1 MRIFGVGPKKQTR
14 ATPKANAGGAS
25 PRYPGNCKEF
35 PVQAE
40 ACELHLKV
48 MSHASVAAGSML
60 GPYVL
65 GDRLGLGGM
74 AEVYVAHRAGPRGF
88 AKRFAVKRILP
99 ELAQDAR
106 FVAMFCD
113 EARICAALCHPNIVQ
128 VVDFGESHGELFM
141 AMEFVDGV
149 SLARLLRSVSARRER
164 FPRGTALHIAHEV
177 LRGLGFAH
185 DALDEHGRPLGI
197 VHRDV
202 SPGNVLLGRAGEIKL
217 GDFGIVRSE
226 FVDRRTYPGELKGKV
241 GYMSPEQVMGTEV
254 DPRSDLFTV
263 GIILA
268 EMLLA
273 RPLFSGQN
281 EFEILTNI
289 YEANLSVLDRH
300 ATDLP
305 VSLQN
310 TLRKALSREPAK
322 RFQNAGEF
330 AGALRDVARELDIT
344 LGDSEIVPWLS
355 TLGILPSRSGTHE
368 RLLQAQAEHA
378 LHATGASLPRGAE
391 ASPSPAESGE
401 LPVQRAPEARRAP
414 RFGEPL
420 TRIASWK
427 SALDRMTLPAVLHA
441 VAAREETGLLV
452 ARHDRHEKHF
462 YFVDGELRAAR
473 STEHSELLG
482 TRLLRAGRINEQDL
496 SDALATCKA
505 TRRSLGEELV
515 ARGIVRSSSLVREL
529 IEQVEERFVE
539 LFGWNDGT
547 LWFVPGVREPHLEVK
562 APALLPALV
571 THAIREAYTD
581 DELALWFARAGKLP
595 VARGVARRVDPTKLG
610 LSLAERR
617 ALERA
622 FKASS
627 IESLVAELSAE
638 RVATPRE
645 TLFGLFVGVSIG
657 IISVPGW
664 R

>member
-1 MRIFGVGPKKQTR
+1 MP
-14 ATPKANAGGAS
+14 
-25 PRYPGNCKEF
+25 
-35 PVQAE
+35 
-40 ACELHLKV
+40 
-48 MSHASVAAGSML
+48 HASVVAGSML

-99 ELAQDAR
+99 ELAMDAR

-128 VVDFGESHGELFM
+128 VVDFGEAQGQLFM

-164 FPRGTALHIAHEV
+164 FPRGIALHIAHEV
-177 LRGLGFAH
+177 LRGLAFAH
-185 DALDEHGRPLGI
+185 DAQDEHGRPLGI

-202 SPGNVLLGRAGEIKL
+202 SPGNVLVGRAGEIKL

-241 GYMSPEQVMGTEV
+241 GYMSPEQVMGTDV

-289 YEANLSVLDRH
+289 YEANVSVLERF
-300 ATDLP
+300 ASELP
-305 VSLQN
+305 DPVLHM
-310 TLRKALSREPAK
+310 LRKALARDATQ
-322 RFQNAGEF
+322 RFQNATEF
-330 AGALRDVARELDIT
+330 GGALREVARELQIA
-344 LGDSEIVPWLS
+344 LGDAEIVPWLS
-355 TLGILPSRSGTHE
+355 GLGILPSRSGTHE
-368 RLLQAQAEHA
+368 RVLQAQAERALADASSSHA
-378 LHATGASLPRGAE
+378 SEGPITLTSG
-391 ASPSPAESGE
+391 AESG
-401 LPVQRAPEARRAP
+401 PRFAQQAPLLARAP

-420 TRIASWK
+420 TRGASWR
-427 SALDRMTLPAVLHA
+427 SALDRMTLPAVLHT
-441 VAAREETGLLV
+441 VAAHEEKGVLV
-452 ARHDRHEKHF
+452 AHNEKREKHF
-462 YFVDGELRAAR
+462 YFVQGELRAAR
-473 STEHSELLG
+473 STEHNELLG
-482 TRLLRAGRINEQDL
+482 TRLLRADRISERDL
-496 SDALATCKA
+496 NDALSACSA
-505 TRRSLGEELV
+505 SGQSLGEELV
-515 ARGIVRSSSLVREL
+515 ARGIVRGSSLLREL
-529 IEQVEERFVE
+529 IEQVEARFIE
-539 LFGWNDGT
+539 LFAWQDGT
-547 LWFVPGVREPHLEVK
+547 LWFVPGVREPQLEVK
-562 APALLPALV
+562 APSLLPALV
-571 THAIREAYTD
+571 THAIREAYTE

-595 VARGVARRVDPTKLG
+595 VIRGPARRVDPSKLG

-617 ALERA
+617 ALERSV
-622 FKASS
+622 KATS
-627 IESLVAELSAE
+627 IEILVAELSAE
-638 RVATPRE
+638 RVATARE

-657 IISVPGW
+657 IIAVPGW

>member
-1 MRIFGVGPKKQTR
+1 MAQ
-14 ATPKANAGGAS
+14 AS
-25 PRYPGNCKEF
+25 I
-35 PVQAE
+35 V
-40 ACELHLKV
+40 
-48 MSHASVAAGSML
+48 AGSML
-60 GPYVL
+60 GPYLL

-128 VVDFGESHGELFM
+128 VVDFGEAHGELFM

-164 FPRGTALHIAHEV
+164 FPRAVALHIAHEV
-177 LRGLGFAH
+177 LRGLAFAH
-185 DALDEHGRPLGI
+185 AAVDEHGRPLGI

-202 SPGNVLLGRAGEIKL
+202 SPGNVLIGRAGEIKL

-263 GIILA
+263 GIILV

-289 YEANLSVLDRH
+289 YEANLSTLDRH
-300 ATDLP
+300 ADGLP
-305 VSLQN
+305 EVVLA
-310 TLRKALSREPAK
+310 TLRKALSRDPAD
-322 RFQNAGEF
+322 RFQNAVEF
-330 AGALRDVARELDIT
+330 AGALRDIAAALDLH
-344 LGDSEIVPWLS
+344 LGDGEIAPWLS
-355 TLGILPSRSGTHE
+355 GLGILPSRSGTHE
-368 RLLQAQAEHA
+368 RLAQAQAERA
-378 LHATGASLPRGAE
+378 LVESSRLTTEPVPA
-391 ASPSPAESGE
+391 PSAGQSGE
-401 LPVQRAPEARRAP
+401 RAAQPAPPPPRAP

-420 TRIASWK
+420 TRLSSWR

-441 VAAREETGLLV
+441 VAARRETGVLV
-452 ARHDRHEKHF
+452 ARYEGREKHF
-462 YFVDGELRAAR
+462 YFFEGELRAAR

-482 TRLLRAGRINEQDL
+482 ARLLHAGRITERDL
-496 SDALATCKA
+496 TDALTVCKQ
-505 TRRSLGEELV
+505 THRSLGEELV
-515 ARGIVRSSSLVREL
+515 ARGIVRESTLLREL
-529 IEQVEERFVE
+529 VEQVEARFTE
-539 LFGWNDGT
+539 LFAWSDGT
-547 LWFVPGVREPHLEVK
+547 LWFVPGVRELQLEVK
-562 APALLPALV
+562 AEALLPALV
-571 THAIREAYTD
+571 THAIREAYTE
-581 DELALWFARAGKLP
+581 DEIALWFARASKLP
-595 VARGVARRVDPTKLG
+595 VTRGQARRVDPTKLG

-622 FKASS
+622 AKASS
-627 IESLVAELSAE
+627 IESLVKELSAE

-657 IISVPGW
+657 IVAVPGW

>member
-1 MRIFGVGPKKQTR
+1 M
-14 ATPKANAGGAS
+14 A
-25 PRYPGNCKEF
+25 
-35 PVQAE
+35 
-40 ACELHLKV
+40 
-48 MSHASVAAGSML
+48 HASVVAGSML
-60 GPYVL
+60 GPYLL

-128 VVDFGESHGELFM
+128 VVDFGEAQGELFM

-149 SLARLLRSVSARRER
+149 SLARLLRTVSARRER
-164 FPRGTALHIAHEV
+164 FPRGIALHIAHEV
-177 LRGLGFAH
+177 LRGLAFAH
-185 DALDEHGRPLGI
+185 DAQDEHGRPLSI

-202 SPGNVLLGRAGEIKL
+202 SPGNVLIGRGGEIKL

-241 GYMSPEQVMGTEV
+241 GYMSPEQVMGTDV
-254 DPRSDLFTV
+254 DRRSDLFTV

-289 YEANLSVLDRH
+289 YEANLNVLERY
-300 ATDLP
+300 AEELP
-305 VSLQN
+305 PPVLH
-310 TLRKALSREPAK
+310 TLRKALSRDPLL
-322 RFQNAGEF
+322 RFQNATEF
-330 AGALRDVARELDIT
+330 GGALREVARELDVP
-344 LGDSEIVPWLS
+344 LGEGEIVPWLS
-355 TLGILPSRSGTHE
+355 GLGILPSRSGTHE
-368 RLLQAQAEHA
+368 RLLQAQAA
-378 LHATGASLPRGAE
+378 QAAE
-391 ASPSPAESGE
+391 APSTSSLRGTDPAPVSPSTAQSGE
-401 LPVQRAPEARRAP
+401 RLAQPVPALARAP
-414 RFGEPL
+414 RFGEAL
-420 TRIASWK
+420 TRVASWR

-441 VAAREETGLLV
+441 VAAREETGVLV
-452 ARHDRHEKHF
+452 ARNERREKHF

-482 TRLLRAGRINEQDL
+482 TRLLRADRITEQDL
-496 SDALATCKA
+496 ADALSACKK
-505 TRRSLGEELV
+505 TGHSLGEELV
-515 ARGIVRSSSLVREL
+515 ARGIVRASSLLREL
-529 IEQVEERFVE
+529 IEQVEARFTE
-539 LFGWNDGT
+539 LFGWHDGT
-547 LWFVPGVREPHLEVK
+547 LWFVPGVRELQLEVK
-562 APALLPALV
+562 APSMLPALV
-571 THAIREAYTD
+571 TRAIREAYTD
-581 DELALWFARAGKLP
+581 DELAVWFARAGKLP
-595 VARGVARRVDPTKLG
+595 AARGPARRVDPTKLG

-622 FKASS
+622 VKATS
-627 IESLVAELSAE
+627 IESLVGELSAE
-638 RVATPRE
+638 RIATPRE

-657 IISVPGW
+657 IIAIPGW

>member
-1 MRIFGVGPKKQTR
+1 MAQ
-14 ATPKANAGGAS
+14 
-25 PRYPGNCKEF
+25 
-35 PVQAE
+35 
-40 ACELHLKV
+40 
-48 MSHASVAAGSML
+48 ASVVAGSML
-60 GPYVL
+60 GPYLL

-99 ELAQDAR
+99 ELSQDAR

-128 VVDFGESHGELFM
+128 VVDFGEANGELFM

-164 FPRGTALHIAHEV
+164 FPRTIALHIAHEV
-177 LRGLGFAH
+177 LRGLAFAH
-185 DALDEHGRPLGI
+185 DARDEHGRPLGI

-202 SPGNVLLGRAGEIKL
+202 SPGNVLIGRAGDVKL

-289 YEANLSVLDRH
+289 YEANLGVLDRH
-300 ATDLP
+300 SAELTP
-305 VSLQN
+305 IVEVA
-310 TLRKALSREPAK
+310 LRKALARDPAH
-322 RFQNAGEF
+322 RFQNAVEF
-330 AGALRDVARELDIT
+330 AGALRDIARELELH

-355 TLGILPSRSGTHE
+355 SSGILPSRSGTHE
-368 RLLQAQAEHA
+368 RLVPQIAQVSESNSR
-378 LHATGASLPRGAE
+378 LTTEP
-391 ASPSPAESGE
+391 PARSSAQSG
-401 LPVQRAPEARRAP
+401 QRAAQQPPAARAP

-420 TRIASWK
+420 TRAASWR

-441 VAAREETGLLV
+441 VAARQETGVLV
-452 ARHDRHEKHF
+452 ARNERREKHF
-462 YFVDGELRAAR
+462 YFVEGELRAAR
-473 STEHSELLG
+473 STEHAELLG
-482 TRLLRAGRINEQDL
+482 TRLLRAERITQQDL
-496 SDALATCKA
+496 TDALNTCKQ
-505 TRRSLGEELV
+505 TQRSLGEELV
-515 ARGIVRSSSLVREL
+515 ARGIVRASSLLREL
-529 IEQVEERFVE
+529 VEQVEARFIE
-539 LFGWNDGT
+539 LFAWKDGT
-547 LWFVPGVREPHLEVK
+547 LWFVPGVRELNLEVK
-562 APALLPALV
+562 APALMPALV

-581 DELALWFARAGKLP
+581 DEIALWFARASKLP
-595 VARGVARRVDPTKLG
+595 VHRGQARRIDPTKLG

-622 FKASS
+622 AKATS
-627 IESLVAELSAE
+627 IESLVNELSAE
-638 RVATPRE
+638 RIATPRE

-657 IISVPGW
+657 IVAVPGW

>member
-1 MRIFGVGPKKQTR
+1 M
-14 ATPKANAGGAS
+14 A
-25 PRYPGNCKEF
+25 
-35 PVQAE
+35 
-40 ACELHLKV
+40 
-48 MSHASVAAGSML
+48 HASVVAGSML
-60 GPYVL
+60 GPYLL

-99 ELAQDAR
+99 ELAMDAR

-128 VVDFGESHGELFM
+128 VVDFGESQGQLFM

-149 SLARLLRSVSARRER
+149 SLARLLRTVSARHER
-164 FPRGTALHIAHEV
+164 FPRGIALHIAHEV
-177 LRGLGFAH
+177 LRGLAFAH
-185 DALDEHGRPLGI
+185 DAHDEQGRPFGI

-202 SPGNVLLGRAGEIKL
+202 SPGNVLIGRAGEIKL

-263 GIILA
+263 GILLA

-300 ATDLP
+300 SAELP
-305 VSLQN
+305 ESVLD
-310 TLRKALSREPAK
+310 TLRKALARDASQ
-322 RFQNAGEF
+322 RFQNATEF
-330 AGALRDVARELDIT
+330 GGALRDIARELDMP
-344 LGDSEIVPWLS
+344 LGDAEIVPWLS
-355 TLGILPSRSGTHE
+355 GLGILPSRSGTHE
-368 RLLQAQAEHA
+368 RLLQAQAEQA
-378 LHATGASLPRGAE
+378 AE
-391 ASPSPAESGE
+391 AADTSSIRGMDIGAAQSSPAQSGE
-401 LPVQRAPEARRAP
+401 RLAQQALRPVRPP

-420 TRIASWK
+420 TRIASWR

-441 VAAREETGLLV
+441 VAARGETGLLV
-452 ARHDRHEKHF
+452 ARSERREKHF

-482 TRLLRAGRINEQDL
+482 TRLLRAGRISEQDL
-496 SDALATCKA
+496 ADSLAACKA
-505 TRRSLGEELV
+505 SGHSLGEELV
-515 ARGIVRSSSLVREL
+515 ARGIVRASSLLREL
-529 IEQVEERFVE
+529 IEQVEARFNE
-539 LFGWNDGT
+539 LFAWHDGT
-547 LWFVPGVREPHLEVK
+547 LWFVPAVRELQLEIK
-562 APALLPALV
+562 APSLLPALV

-595 VARGVARRVDPTKLG
+595 VAPGPARQVDPTKLG

-617 ALERA
+617 ALERSV
-622 FKASS
+622 KATS
-627 IESLVAELSAE
+627 IESLVGELSAE

-657 IISVPGW
+657 IIAVPGW

>member
-1 MRIFGVGPKKQTR
+1 MAQ
-14 ATPKANAGGAS
+14 AS
-25 PRYPGNCKEF
+25 I
-35 PVQAE
+35 V
-40 ACELHLKV
+40 
-48 MSHASVAAGSML
+48 AGSML
-60 GPYVL
+60 GPYLL
-65 GDRLGLGGM
+65 GERLGLGGM
-74 AEVYVAHRAGPRGF
+74 AEVYVAQRAGPRGF

-128 VVDFGESHGELFM
+128 VLDFGEANGQLFM

-177 LRGLGFAH
+177 LRGLAFAH
-185 DALDEHGRPLGI
+185 EAQDEHGRPLGI

-202 SPGNVLLGRAGEIKL
+202 SPGNVLIGRAGEIKL

-241 GYMSPEQVMGTEV
+241 GYMSPEQVMGTDV

-289 YEANLSVLDRH
+289 YEANLSVLDRF

-305 VSLQN
+305 PALLGL
-310 TLRKALSREPAK
+310 LRKALAREPSQ
-322 RFQNAGEF
+322 RFQSALEF
-330 AGALRDVARELDIT
+330 AAALREVARELDVH
-344 LGDSEIVPWLS
+344 LGDGEIVPWLS
-355 TLGILPSRSGTHE
+355 SLGILPSRSGTHE
-368 RLLQAQAEHA
+368 RLLQAQAEQ
-378 LHATGASLPRGAE
+378 AE
-391 ASPSPAESGE
+391 AEGRSVLRTEPAPAPISPAQSGE
-401 LPVQRAPEARRAP
+401 RPAQQPPVVGRAP

-420 TRIASWK
+420 TRVASWK

-441 VAAREETGLLV
+441 VAAREETGVLV
-452 ARHDRHEKHF
+452 ARNDRREKHF
-462 YFVDGELRAAR
+462 YFVAGELRAAR

-482 TRLLRAGRINEQDL
+482 TRLLRAGRITEQDL
-496 SDALATCKA
+496 TDALDACKA
-505 TRRSLGEELV
+505 SGHSLGEELV
-515 ARGIVRSSSLVREL
+515 ARGIVRASSLLREL
-529 IEQVEERFVE
+529 VEQVEARFVE

-547 LWFVPGVREPHLEVK
+547 LWFVPGVRELQLEVK
-562 APALLPALV
+562 APSLLPALV
-571 THAIREAYTD
+571 THAIREAYTE
-581 DELALWFARAGKLP
+581 DELALWFARASKLP
-595 VARGVARRVDPTKLG
+595 AIRGPARRVDPTKLG

-622 FKASS
+622 VKASS
-627 IESLVAELSAE
+627 IQALVGELSAE
-638 RVATPRE
+638 RIATPRE

-657 IISVPGW
+657 IVAVPGW

>member
-1 MRIFGVGPKKQTR
+1 MPQ
-14 ATPKANAGGAS
+14 
-25 PRYPGNCKEF
+25 
-35 PVQAE
+35 
-40 ACELHLKV
+40 
-48 MSHASVAAGSML
+48 ASVVAGSML
-60 GPYVL
+60 GPYLL
-65 GDRLGLGGM
+65 GDRLGMGGM
-74 AEVYVAHRAGPRGF
+74 AEVYVAQRAGPRGF

-128 VVDFGESHGELFM
+128 VVDFGEANGELFM

-149 SLARLLRSVSARRER
+149 SLARMLRSVSARRER
-164 FPRGTALHIAHEV
+164 FPRTIALHIAHEV
-177 LRGLGFAH
+177 LRGLAFAH
-185 DALDEHGRPLGI
+185 EAQDEHGRPLGI

-202 SPGNVLLGRAGEIKL
+202 SPGNVLIGRAGDVKL

-241 GYMSPEQVMGTEV
+241 GYMSPEQVMGTDV

-300 ATDLP
+300 AAELAPILCD
-305 VSLQN
+305 
-310 TLRKALSREPAK
+310 TLRQALSRDPAQ
-322 RFQNAGEF
+322 RFQSAVQF
-330 AGALRDVARELDIT
+330 AGALREVARELDLN

-355 TLGILPSRSGTHE
+355 ALGILPSRSGTHE
-368 RLLQAQAEHA
+368 RLLQAQAEQA
-378 LHATGASLPRGAE
+378 LQRSTSVTEPVPGM
-391 ASPSPAESGE
+391 SPAQSG
-401 LPVQRAPEARRAP
+401 QRPAQQPPPAARAP

-420 TRIASWK
+420 TRAASWR

-441 VAAREETGLLV
+441 VAARQETGVLV
-452 ARHDRHEKHF
+452 ARNERREKHF
-462 YFVDGELRAAR
+462 YFVEGELRAAR

-482 TRLLRAGRINEQDL
+482 TRLLRAERITEQDL
-496 SDALATCKA
+496 TDALNTCKR
-505 TRRSLGEELV
+505 TQRSLGEELV
-515 ARGIVRSSSLVREL
+515 ARGIVRASSLLREL
-529 IEQVEERFVE
+529 VEQVEARFIE
-539 LFGWNDGT
+539 LFAWNDGT
-547 LWFVPGVREPHLEVK
+547 LWFVPGVRELHLEVR
-562 APALLPALV
+562 APALMPTLV
-571 THAIREAYTD
+571 THAIREAYTE
-581 DELALWFARAGKLP
+581 DEIALWFARASKLP
-595 VARGVARRVDPTKLG
+595 VHRGQARRIDPTKLG

-622 FKASS
+622 ATATS
-627 IESLVAELSAE
+627 IETLVNELSAE

-657 IISVPGW
+657 IVSVPGW

>member
-1 MRIFGVGPKKQTR
+1 MAQ
-14 ATPKANAGGAS
+14 AS
-25 PRYPGNCKEF
+25 I
-35 PVQAE
+35 V
-40 ACELHLKV
+40 
-48 MSHASVAAGSML
+48 AGSML
-60 GPYVL
+60 GPYLL

-74 AEVYVAHRAGPRGF
+74 AEVYVAQRAGPRGF

-128 VVDFGESHGELFM
+128 VVDFGEANGELFM

-164 FPRGTALHIAHEV
+164 FPRGAALHIAHEV
-177 LRGLGFAH
+177 LRGLAFAH
-185 DALDEHGRPLGI
+185 EARDEHGRPLGI

-202 SPGNVLLGRAGEIKL
+202 SPGNVLIGRAGEVKL

-241 GYMSPEQVMGTEV
+241 GYMSPEQVMGTDV

-289 YEANLSVLDRH
+289 YEANLSVLDRY
-300 ATDLP
+300 AEELP
-305 VSLQN
+305 PVVLS

-322 RFQNAGEF
+322 RFQNAVEF
-330 AGALRDVARELDIT
+330 AAALREIATELDLQ
-344 LGDSEIVPWLS
+344 LGDSEVVGWLS
-355 TLGILPSRSGTHE
+355 NLGILPSRSGTHE
-368 RLLQAQAEHA
+368 RLLQAQAEQA
-378 LHATGASLPRGAE
+378 LRVSSQLTTEPVPAAAPVPFAERAAQQPHPLP
-391 ASPSPAESGE
+391 
-401 LPVQRAPEARRAP
+401 RAP

-420 TRIASWK
+420 THAASWR

-441 VAAREETGLLV
+441 VAARQETGVLV
-452 ARHDRHEKHF
+452 ARNERREKHF
-462 YFVDGELRAAR
+462 YFVEGELRAAR

-482 TRLLRAGRINEQDL
+482 TRLLRADRVTERDL
-496 SDALATCKA
+496 TDALAVCKQ
-505 TRRSLGEELV
+505 TQRSLGEELV
-515 ARGIVRSSSLVREL
+515 ARGIVRSSSLLREL
-529 IEQVEERFVE
+529 VEQVEARFIE
-539 LFGWNDGT
+539 LFAWNDGM
-547 LWFVPGVREPHLEVK
+547 LWFVPGVRELQLEIK
-562 APALLPALV
+562 APALMPALV
-571 THAIREAYTD
+571 THAIREAYTE
-581 DELALWFARAGKLP
+581 DEIALWFARASKLP
-595 VARGVARRVDPTKLG
+595 VIRGQARRVDPTKLG

-622 FKASS
+622 AKATS
-627 IESLVAELSAE
+627 IDSLVRELSAE

-657 IISVPGW
+657 IVSVPGW

>member
-1 MRIFGVGPKKQTR
+1 MNYTQTLM
-14 ATPKANAGGAS
+14 A
-25 PRYPGNCKEF
+25 
-35 PVQAE
+35 Q
-40 ACELHLKV
+40 
-48 MSHASVAAGSML
+48 ASVVAGSML
-60 GPYVL
+60 GPYLL

-74 AEVYVAHRAGPRGF
+74 AEVYVAQRAGPRGF

-128 VVDFGESHGELFM
+128 VVDFGEAHGELFM
-141 AMEFVDGV
+141 AMEYVDGV

-164 FPRGTALHIAHEV
+164 FPRAIALHIAHEV
-177 LRGLGFAH
+177 LRGLAFAH
-185 DALDEHGRPLGI
+185 QAQDEHGRPLGI

-202 SPGNVLLGRAGEIKL
+202 SPGNVLIGRAGEVKL

-241 GYMSPEQVMGTEV
+241 GYMSPEQVMGTDV

-300 ATDLP
+300 AEELAPLVLD
-305 VSLQN
+305 
-310 TLRKALSREPAK
+310 TLRKALSRDPAE
-322 RFQNAGEF
+322 RFQNAVEF
-330 AGALRDVARELDIT
+330 AGALRDVARELDLH

-355 TLGILPSRSGTHE
+355 NLGILPSRSGTHE

-378 LHATGASLPRGAE
+378 LEAKSRLATE
-391 ASPSPAESGE
+391 PAPGIPPAQSG
-401 LPVQRAPEARRAP
+401 QRAAQQPPPAARAP

-420 TRIASWK
+420 TRAASWR

-441 VAAREETGLLV
+441 VAARQETGVLV
-452 ARHDRHEKHF
+452 ARNERREKHF
-462 YFVDGELRAAR
+462 YFVEGELRAAR

-482 TRLLRAGRINEQDL
+482 TRLLRAERITEQDL
-496 SDALATCKA
+496 TDALNTCKQ
-505 TRRSLGEELV
+505 TQRSLGEELV
-515 ARGIVRSSSLVREL
+515 ARGIVRASSLLREL
-529 IEQVEERFVE
+529 VEQVEARFIE
-539 LFGWNDGT
+539 LFAWNDGT
-547 LWFVPGVREPHLEVK
+547 LWFVPGVRELHLEVK
-562 APALLPALV
+562 APALMPALV

-581 DELALWFARAGKLP
+581 DEIALWFARASKLP
-595 VARGVARRVDPTKLG
+595 VHRGQARRVDPTKLG

-622 FKASS
+622 AKATS
-627 IESLVAELSAE
+627 IEALVNELSAE

-657 IISVPGW
+657 IVSVPGW

>member
-1 MRIFGVGPKKQTR
+1 MAQ
-14 ATPKANAGGAS
+14 
-25 PRYPGNCKEF
+25 
-35 PVQAE
+35 
-40 ACELHLKV
+40 
-48 MSHASVAAGSML
+48 ASVVAGSML
-60 GPYVL
+60 GPYLL

-74 AEVYVAHRAGPRGF
+74 AEVYVAQRAGPRGF

-128 VVDFGESHGELFM
+128 VVDFGEADGELFM

-164 FPRGTALHIAHEV
+164 FPRAIALHIAHEV
-177 LRGLGFAH
+177 LRGLAFAH
-185 DALDEHGRPLGI
+185 EAHDEHGRPLGI

-202 SPGNVLLGRAGEIKL
+202 SPGNVLIGRAGDVKL

-241 GYMSPEQVMGTEV
+241 GYMSPEQVMGTDV

-281 EFEILTNI
+281 EFEILTSI

-300 ATDLP
+300 ASELSP
-305 VSLQN
+305 VIER
-310 TLRKALSREPAK
+310 TLRKALARDPAL
-322 RFQNAGEF
+322 RFQNAVEF
-330 AGALRDVARELDIT
+330 AGALRDIARELELH

-355 TLGILPSRSGTHE
+355 SLGILPSRSGTHE
-368 RLLQAQAEHA
+368 RLLQAQAEQA
-378 LHATGASLPRGAE
+378 LELNSRLTTEPAPGM
-391 ASPSPAESGE
+391 SPAQSG
-401 LPVQRAPEARRAP
+401 QRAAHAAPAPPRVP

-420 TRIASWK
+420 TRAASWR

-441 VAAREETGLLV
+441 VAARQETGVLV
-452 ARHDRHEKHF
+452 ARNERREKHF
-462 YFVDGELRAAR
+462 YFVEGELRAAR
-473 STEHSELLG
+473 STEHAELLG
-482 TRLLRAGRINEQDL
+482 TRLLRAGRITEQDL
-496 SDALATCKA
+496 TDALNTCRQ
-505 TRRSLGEELV
+505 TQRSLGEELV
-515 ARGIVRSSSLVREL
+515 ARGIVRASSLLREL
-529 IEQVEERFVE
+529 VEQVEARFIE
-539 LFGWNDGT
+539 LFAWNDGT
-547 LWFVPGVREPHLEVK
+547 LWFVPGVRELHLEVK
-562 APALLPALV
+562 APALMPALV
-571 THAIREAYTD
+571 THAIREAYTE
-581 DELALWFARAGKLP
+581 DELSLWFARASKLP
-595 VARGVARRVDPTKLG
+595 VHRGQARRVDPTKLG

-622 FKASS
+622 AKATS
-627 IESLVAELSAE
+627 IETLVNELSAE

-657 IISVPGW
+657 IVCVPGW

>member
-1 MRIFGVGPKKQTR
+1 
-14 ATPKANAGGAS
+14 
-25 PRYPGNCKEF
+25 
-35 PVQAE
+35 
-40 ACELHLKV
+40 
-48 MSHASVAAGSML
+48 
-60 GPYVL
+60 
-65 GDRLGLGGM
+65 M
-74 AEVYVAHRAGPRGF
+74 AEVYVAQRAGPRGF

-128 VVDFGESHGELFM
+128 VVDFGEANGELFM

-149 SLARLLRSVSARRER
+149 SLARLLRTVSSRQER
-164 FPRGTALHIAHEV
+164 FPRATALHIAHDV
-177 LRGLGFAH
+177 LRGLAFAH
-185 DALDEHGRPLGI
+185 EAQDEHGRPLGI

-202 SPGNVLLGRAGEIKL
+202 SPGNVLIGRAGEIKL

-241 GYMSPEQVMGTEV
+241 GYMSPEQVMGSDV

-289 YEANLSVLDRH
+289 YEANLSELDLH
-300 ATDLP
+300 AGDLP
-305 VSLQN
+305 PVLLA
-310 TLRKALSREPAK
+310 TLKQALARDPNA
-322 RFQNAGEF
+322 RFQNALEF
-330 AGALRDVARELDIT
+330 ARALRDVARQLELAP
-344 LGDSEIVPWLS
+344 GDAEIVPWLS
-355 TLGILPSRSGTHE
+355 NLGILPSRSGMHE
-368 RLLQAQAEHA
+368 RLVQGQAEQAQAQAQA
-378 LHATGASLPRGAE
+378 LARSNKRTE
-391 ASPSPAESGE
+391 PAPARSGE
-401 LPVQRAPEARRAP
+401 RLAQQAPLPPRPP

-420 TRIASWK
+420 TRIAAWK

-441 VAAREETGLLV
+441 VAAREETGVLV
-452 ARHDRHEKHF
+452 ARYERREKHF
-462 YFVDGELRAAR
+462 YFVAGELRAAR

-482 TRLLRAGRINEQDL
+482 SRLLRAARVTEQDL
-496 SDALATCKA
+496 ADALNASKSA
-505 TRRSLGEELV
+505 GRSLGEELV
-515 ARGIVRSSSLVREL
+515 ARGIVRSSSLLREL
-529 IEQVEERFVE
+529 VEQVEARFVE
-539 LFGWNDGT
+539 LFGWDDGT
-547 LWFVPGVREPHLEVK
+547 LWFVPEVRELQLEVK
-562 APALLPALV
+562 APSLMPALV
-571 THAIREAYTD
+571 TRAIREAYTE
-581 DELALWFARAGKLP
+581 DELALWFSRAGKLP
-595 VARGVARRVDPTKLG
+595 VTRGPARRVDPTKLG

-622 FKASS
+622 PQSTS
-627 IESLVAELSAE
+627 IEALVRDLSAE

-657 IISVPGW
+657 LVAVPGW

>member
-1 MRIFGVGPKKQTR
+1 MPNV
-14 ATPKANAGGAS
+14 
-25 PRYPGNCKEF
+25 
-35 PVQAE
+35 
-40 ACELHLKV
+40 
-48 MSHASVAAGSML
+48 SVAAGSML

-128 VVDFGESHGELFM
+128 VVDFGESQGQLFM

-164 FPRGTALHIAHEV
+164 FPLGTALHIAHEV

-185 DALDEHGRPLGI
+185 EASDEHGRPLSI

-241 GYMSPEQVMGTEV
+241 GYMSPEQVMGTDV

-289 YEANLSVLDRH
+289 YEANLTVLDRH
-300 ATDLP
+300 GQELP
-305 VSLQN
+305 ASLLA
-310 TLRKALSREPAK
+310 TLRKALSRDASQ
-322 RFQNAGEF
+322 RFQNAAEF
-330 AGALRDVARELDIT
+330 ASSLRDVARALDIT
-344 LGDSEIVPWLS
+344 LGDGEIVPWLS
-355 TLGILPSRSGTHE
+355 ALGILPSRSGTHE
-368 RLLQAQAEHA
+368 RLLQAQAEQA
-378 LHATGASLPRGAE
+378 QTVDVASTAPPRAPE
-391 ASPSPAESGE
+391 AASSPAESGE
-401 LPVQRAPEARRAP
+401 LPIQRAPQAQRAP

-441 VAAREETGLLV
+441 VAAREETGVLV
-452 ARHDRHEKHF
+452 ARHERREKHF

-482 TRLLRAGRINEQDL
+482 TRLLRAGRVSERDL
-496 SDALATCKA
+496 SDALASSKA
-505 TRRSLGEELV
+505 SGRSLGEELV
-515 ARGIVRSSSLVREL
+515 ARGIVRSSSLLREL
-529 IEQVEERFVE
+529 IEQVEVRFVE
-539 LFGWNDGT
+539 LFGWGHGT
-547 LWFVPGVREPHLEVK
+547 LWFIPGAREPELEVK
-562 APALLPALV
+562 APSMLPALV
-571 THAIREAYTD
+571 THAIREAYSD
-581 DELALWFARAGKLP
+581 DELALWFARASKLP
-595 VARGVARRVDPTKLG
+595 VARGVARRVDPSKLG

-617 ALERA
+617 ALERS
-622 FKASS
+622 FKATS
-627 IESLVAELSAE
+627 IESLVSELSAE

-657 IISVPGW
+657 IISIPGW

>member
-1 MRIFGVGPKKQTR
+1 M
-14 ATPKANAGGAS
+14 A
-25 PRYPGNCKEF
+25 
-35 PVQAE
+35 
-40 ACELHLKV
+40 
-48 MSHASVAAGSML
+48 HASVVAGSML
-60 GPYVL
+60 GPYLL

-74 AEVYVAHRAGPRGF
+74 AEVYIAQRAGPRGF

-99 ELAQDAR
+99 ELAMDAR

-128 VVDFGESHGELFM
+128 VVDFGEAQGQLFM
-141 AMEFVDGV
+141 AMEYVDGV

-164 FPRGTALHIAHEV
+164 FPRGIALHIAHEV
-177 LRGLGFAH
+177 LRGLAFAH
-185 DALDEHGRPLGI
+185 EAQDEHGRPLGI

-202 SPGNVLLGRAGEIKL
+202 SPGNVLIGRAGEIKL

-241 GYMSPEQVMGTEV
+241 GYMSPEQVMGTDV

-289 YEANLSVLDRH
+289 YEANLTVLDRC
-300 ATDLP
+300 ADDLP
-305 VSLQN
+305 GPLLPM
-310 TLRKALSREPAK
+310 LRKALARDPAQ
-322 RFQNAGEF
+322 RFQNATEF
-330 AGALRDVARELDIT
+330 GSTVREVARELGVPF
-344 LGDSEIVPWLS
+344 GDGEIVPWLS
-355 TLGILPSRSGTHE
+355 GLGILSSRSGTHE
-368 RLLQAQAEHA
+368 KVLPEQVEAAPSSDPDSDPLRTTQSSLAVPALPASAAQ
-378 LHATGASLPRGAE
+378 
-391 ASPSPAESGE
+391 SGE
-401 LPVQRAPEARRAP
+401 RLAQQPPAPKRAP

-420 TRIASWK
+420 TRGASWR

-441 VAAREETGLLV
+441 VAARAETGVLV
-452 ARHDRHEKHF
+452 ARNERREKHF
-462 YFVDGELRAAR
+462 YFVEGELRAAR

-482 TRLLRAGRINEQDL
+482 TRLLRAERISEPDL
-496 SDALATCKA
+496 NDALDACKA
-505 TRRSLGEELV
+505 SGHSLGEELV
-515 ARGIVRSSSLVREL
+515 ARGIVRSSSLLREL
-529 IEQVEERFVE
+529 IEQVEARFIE
-539 LFGWNDGT
+539 LFGWHDGT
-547 LWFVPGVREPHLEVK
+547 LWFVPGVRELQLEVK
-562 APALLPALV
+562 APSLLPALV

-595 VARGVARRVDPTKLG
+595 VARGPARRVDPAKLG

-617 ALERA
+617 ALERSV
-622 FKASS
+622 KATS
-627 IESLVAELSAE
+627 IESLVGELSAE

-657 IISVPGW
+657 IIAVPGW

>member
-1 MRIFGVGPKKQTR
+1 
-14 ATPKANAGGAS
+14 
-25 PRYPGNCKEF
+25 
-35 PVQAE
+35 
-40 ACELHLKV
+40 
-48 MSHASVAAGSML
+48 ML

-164 FPRGTALHIAHEV
+164 FPRGAAMHIAHEV

-185 DALDEHGRPLGI
+185 EALDEHGRPLGI

-241 GYMSPEQVMGTEV
+241 GYMSPEQVMGTDV

-300 ATDLP
+300 AADLP
-305 VSLQN
+305 TSLQS
-310 TLRKALSREPAK
+310 TLRKALSREPSQ
-322 RFQNAGEF
+322 RFQNAAEF
-330 AGALRDVARELDIT
+330 ATELREIARELGIT
-344 LGDSEIVPWLS
+344 LGDAEIVPWLS
-355 TLGILPSRSGTHE
+355 ALGILPSRSGTHE

-378 LHATGASLPRGAE
+378 AQAQSAMRATDP
-391 ASPSPAESGE
+391 SPSPAESGE
-401 LPVQRAPEARRAP
+401 LPVQRAPEPRRGP
-414 RFGEPL
+414 RMGEPL

-441 VAAREETGLLV
+441 VAAREETGMLV
-452 ARHDRHEKHF
+452 ARHERREKQF

-482 TRLLRAGRINEQDL
+482 ARLLRGGRISERDL
-496 SDALATCKA
+496 SDALATSQA
-505 TRRSLGEELV
+505 NGRSLGEELV
-515 ARGIVRSSSLVREL
+515 ARGIVRSSSLLREL
-529 IEQVEERFVE
+529 IEQVEVRFVE
-539 LFGWNDGT
+539 LFGWHEGT
-547 LWFVPGVREPHLEVK
+547 LWFVPGVRESQLEVK
-562 APALLPALV
+562 ALTMLPALV
-571 THAIREAYTD
+571 TQAIREAYTD
-581 DELALWFARAGKLP
+581 DELAMWFARAGKLP
-595 VARGVARRVDPTKLG
+595 VARGVARRIDPTKLG

-622 FKASS
+622 IKAPS
-627 IESLVAELSAE
+627 IETLVSELSAE

>member
-1 MRIFGVGPKKQTR
+1 MPQR
-14 ATPKANAGGAS
+14 
-25 PRYPGNCKEF
+25 GNCKEF
-35 PVQAE
+35 PVQARP
-40 ACELHLKV
+40 CELHLKV
-48 MSHASVAAGSML
+48 MPHASVAAGSML

-128 VVDFGESHGELFM
+128 VVDFGESQGELFM

-185 DALDEHGRPLGI
+185 EAVDEHGRPLGI

-241 GYMSPEQVMGTEV
+241 GYMSPEQVMGTDV

-305 VSLQN
+305 ASLLS
-310 TLRKALSREPAK
+310 TLRKALSRDSSQ
-322 RFQNAGEF
+322 RFQSAAEF
-330 AGALRDVARELDIT
+330 AAALRDVARELDVT

-378 LHATGASLPRGAE
+378 SRAATASLRGTE
-391 ASPSPAESGE
+391 SSSASPSPAESGE
-401 LPVQRAPEARRAP
+401 LPVQRPPEAQRAP

-420 TRIASWK
+420 TRMASWK

-441 VAAREETGLLV
+441 VAAREETGVLV
-452 ARHDRHEKHF
+452 ARHERREKHF
-462 YFVDGELRAAR
+462 YFANGELRAAR
-473 STEHSELLG
+473 STEHSEFLG
-482 TRLLRAGRINEQDL
+482 ARLMRAGRLSERDL

-505 TRRSLGEELV
+505 SGRSLGEELV

-529 IEQVEERFVE
+529 IEQVEARFVE
-539 LFGWNDGT
+539 LFAWNDGT
-547 LWFVPGVREPHLEVK
+547 LWFVPGVREPQLEVK
-562 APALLPALV
+562 APALLPTLV

-622 FKASS
+622 TKASS
-627 IESLVAELSAE
+627 IEHLVAELSAE

>member
-1 MRIFGVGPKKQTR
+1 MPQ
-14 ATPKANAGGAS
+14 
-25 PRYPGNCKEF
+25 
-35 PVQAE
+35 
-40 ACELHLKV
+40 
-48 MSHASVAAGSML
+48 ASVVAGSML
-60 GPYVL
+60 GPYLL
-65 GDRLGLGGM
+65 GERLGLGGM
-74 AEVYVAHRAGPRGF
+74 AEVYIAQRAGPRGF

-128 VVDFGESHGELFM
+128 VVDFGEANGQLFM

-164 FPRGTALHIAHEV
+164 FPRATALHIAHDV
-177 LRGLGFAH
+177 LRGLAFAH
-185 DALDEHGRPLGI
+185 EAQDEHGRPLGI

-202 SPGNVLLGRAGEIKL
+202 SPGNVLIGRGGEIKL

-241 GYMSPEQVMGTEV
+241 GYMSPEQVMGSDV

-289 YEANLSVLDRH
+289 YEANLSVLERH
-300 ATDLP
+300 TEELPPVLLATLK
-305 VSLQN
+305 
-310 TLRKALSREPAK
+310 KALSRDPSD
-322 RFQNAGEF
+322 RFQSALEF
-330 AGALRDVARELDIT
+330 SLALRDVARDLELPP
-344 LGDSEIVPWLS
+344 GDGEIVPWLS
-355 TLGILPSRSGTHE
+355 SLGILPSRSGTHE
-368 RLLQAQAEHA
+368 RLLQAQAEQAAA
-378 LHATGASLPRGAE
+378 LGRSNEHTEPAPRP
-391 ASPSPAESGE
+391 ASPAQSGE
-401 LPVQRAPEARRAP
+401 RPAQHAPPPPRPP
-414 RFGEPL
+414 RFGDPL
-420 TRIASWK
+420 TRVAAWK

-441 VAAREETGLLV
+441 VAAREETGVLV
-452 ARHDRHEKHF
+452 ARNERREKHF
-462 YFVDGELRAAR
+462 YFVAGELRAAR

-482 TRLLRAGRINEQDL
+482 SRLLRAQRITEQDL
-496 SDALATCKA
+496 ADALNASKSA
-505 TRRSLGEELV
+505 GRSLGEELI
-515 ARGIVRSSSLVREL
+515 ARGIVRSSSLLREL
-529 IEQVEERFVE
+529 VEQVEARFVE
-539 LFGWNDGT
+539 LFGWDDGT
-547 LWFVPGVREPHLEVK
+547 LWFVPEVRELQLEVK
-562 APALLPALV
+562 APSLMPALV
-571 THAIREAYTD
+571 TRAIREAYTE

-595 VARGVARRVDPTKLG
+595 VTRGPARRVDPTKLG

-622 FKASS
+622 TNATS
-627 IESLVAELSAE
+627 IEALVSELSAE

-657 IISVPGW
+657 IVSVPGW

>member
-1 MRIFGVGPKKQTR
+1 MM
-14 ATPKANAGGAS
+14 A
-25 PRYPGNCKEF
+25 
-35 PVQAE
+35 
-40 ACELHLKV
+40 
-48 MSHASVAAGSML
+48 HASVSAGSML

-128 VVDFGESHGELFM
+128 VVDFGESQGQLFM

-164 FPRGTALHIAHEV
+164 FPKGAALHIAHEV

-185 DALDEHGRPLGI
+185 EALDEHGRPLGI

-241 GYMSPEQVMGTEV
+241 GYMSPEQVMGTDV

-263 GIILA
+263 GIVLA

-289 YEANLSVLDRH
+289 YEANLGVLDRH
-300 ATDLP
+300 AGDLP
-305 VSLQN
+305 ESLQN
-310 TLRKALSREPAK
+310 ALRRALAREPAK
-322 RFQNAGEF
+322 RFQSAGEF

-344 LGDSEIVPWLS
+344 LGDAEIVPWLS

-368 RLLQAQAEHA
+368 RLLLAQAEQAAHMD
-378 LHATGASLPRGAE
+378 ATRGTEPAP
-391 ASPSPAESGE
+391 SPSPAESGE
-401 LPVQRAPEARRAP
+401 LPVQRAPEPPRAP
-414 RFGEPL
+414 RFSEPL
-420 TRIASWK
+420 TRVASWK

-441 VAAREETGLLV
+441 VAAREETGVLV
-452 ARHDRHEKHF
+452 ARHERREKHF
-462 YFVDGELRAAR
+462 YFVEGELRAAR

-482 TRLLRAGRINEQDL
+482 ARLLRAGRIEERDL
-496 SDALATCKA
+496 SDALAASKA
-505 TRRSLGEELV
+505 SGRSLGEELV
-515 ARGIVRSSSLVREL
+515 ARGIVRSSS
-529 IEQVEERFVE
+529 
-539 LFGWNDGT
+539 
-547 LWFVPGVREPHLEVK
+547 
-562 APALLPALV
+562 
-571 THAIREAYTD
+571 
-581 DELALWFARAGKLP
+581 
-595 VARGVARRVDPTKLG
+595 
-610 LSLAERR
+610 
-617 ALERA
+617 
-622 FKASS
+622 
-627 IESLVAELSAE
+627 
-638 RVATPRE
+638 
-645 TLFGLFVGVSIG
+645 
-657 IISVPGW
+657 
-664 R
+664 

>member
-1 MRIFGVGPKKQTR
+1 MAQ
-14 ATPKANAGGAS
+14 
-25 PRYPGNCKEF
+25 
-35 PVQAE
+35 
-40 ACELHLKV
+40 
-48 MSHASVAAGSML
+48 ASVVAGSML
-60 GPYVL
+60 GPYLL

-74 AEVYVAHRAGPRGF
+74 AEVYVAERAGPRGF

-128 VVDFGESHGELFM
+128 VVDFGEANGELFM

-164 FPRGTALHIAHEV
+164 FPRPIALHVAHEV
-177 LRGLGFAH
+177 LRGLAFAH
-185 DALDEHGRPLGI
+185 EAQDEHGRPLGI

-202 SPGNVLLGRAGEIKL
+202 SPGNVLIGRAGDVKL

-241 GYMSPEQVMGTEV
+241 GYMSPEQVMGTDV

-289 YEANLSVLDRH
+289 YEANLTGLDRH
-300 ATDLP
+300 AADLGP
-305 VSLQN
+305 VVERM
-310 TLRKALSREPAK
+310 LRKALSRDPAD
-322 RFQNAGEF
+322 RFQNALEF
-330 AGALRDVARELDIT
+330 AGALRDIARELELH
-344 LGDSEIVPWLS
+344 LGDSEIVPWMS
-355 TLGILPSRSGTHE
+355 GLGILPSRSGTHE
-368 RLLQAQAEHA
+368 RLLQAQAEQ
-378 LHATGASLPRGAE
+378 ASE
-391 ASPSPAESGE
+391 ANSRLTTMPVPGMSPAQSAAPGMSPAQSG
-401 LPVQRAPEARRAP
+401 QRPAQQPPPAARAP

-420 TRIASWK
+420 TRAASWR

-441 VAAREETGLLV
+441 VAARQETGVLV
-452 ARHDRHEKHF
+452 ARNERREKHF
-462 YFVDGELRAAR
+462 YFVEGELRAAR
-473 STEHSELLG
+473 STEHAELLG
-482 TRLLRAGRINEQDL
+482 TRLLRAERITEQDL
-496 SDALATCKA
+496 SDALNTCKR
-505 TRRSLGEELV
+505 THRSLGEELV
-515 ARGIVRSSSLVREL
+515 ARGIVRASSLLREL
-529 IEQVEERFVE
+529 VEQVEARFIE
-539 LFGWNDGT
+539 LFAWKDGT
-547 LWFVPGVREPHLEVK
+547 LWFVPGVRDLHLEVK
-562 APALLPALV
+562 APALMPALV
-571 THAIREAYTD
+571 THAIREAYTE
-581 DELALWFARAGKLP
+581 DEIALWFSRASKLP
-595 VARGVARRVDPTKLG
+595 VTRGQARRMDPTKLG

-622 FKASS
+622 AKATS
-627 IESLVAELSAE
+627 IETLVTELSAE

-657 IISVPGW
+657 IVSVPGW

>member
-1 MRIFGVGPKKQTR
+1 
-14 ATPKANAGGAS
+14 
-25 PRYPGNCKEF
+25 
-35 PVQAE
+35 
-40 ACELHLKV
+40 
-48 MSHASVAAGSML
+48 ML

-185 DALDEHGRPLGI
+185 DAHDEHGRPLGI

-217 GDFGIVRSE
+217 ADFGIVRSE

-241 GYMSPEQVMGTEV
+241 GYMSPEQVMGSDV

-289 YEANLSVLDRH
+289 YEANLGVLDRH
-300 ATDLP
+300 ATDWP
-305 VSLQN
+305 DSLQKM
-310 TLRKALSREPAK
+310 LRKALSRESSQ
-322 RFQNAGEF
+322 RFQNAAEF
-330 AGALRDVARELDIT
+330 ALALRDVARELDLS
-344 LGDSEIVPWLS
+344 LGDGEIVPWLS
-355 TLGILPSRSGTHE
+355 ALGILPSRSGTHE
-368 RLLQAQAEHA
+368 RLLQAQAEQA
-378 LHATGASLPRGAE
+378 VQVANSLRGTDPAP
-391 ASPSPAESGE
+391 SLLPPSSPAESGE
-401 LPVQRAPEARRAP
+401 LPVQRVPEGQRAP
-414 RFGEPL
+414 RFHEPL

-441 VAAREETGLLV
+441 VAAREETGVLV

-462 YFVDGELRAAR
+462 YFVAGELRAAR

-482 TRLLRAGRINEQDL
+482 TRLLRAGRITERDL
-496 SDALATCKA
+496 SDALVTSKA
-505 TRRSLGEELV
+505 TGWSLGEELV
-515 ARGIVRSSSLVREL
+515 ARGIVRSSSLLREL
-529 IEQVEERFVE
+529 IEQVEARFVE

-547 LWFVPGVREPHLEVK
+547 LWFVHGVREPLLEVK
-562 APALLPALV
+562 APALLPTLV
-571 THAIREAYTD
+571 TQAIRAAYTD
-581 DELALWFARAGKLP
+581 QELAMWFARAGKLP
-595 VARGVARRVDPTKLG
+595 VVRGVARRIDPTKLG

-622 FKASS
+622 VKATS
-627 IESLVAELSAE
+627 IEALVAELATE

-657 IISVPGW
+657 IVSVPGW

>member
-1 MRIFGVGPKKQTR
+1 MPNV
-14 ATPKANAGGAS
+14 
-25 PRYPGNCKEF
+25 
-35 PVQAE
+35 
-40 ACELHLKV
+40 
-48 MSHASVAAGSML
+48 SVAAGSML

-128 VVDFGESHGELFM
+128 VVDFGESQGQLFM

-185 DALDEHGRPLGI
+185 EARDEHGRPLGI

-241 GYMSPEQVMGTEV
+241 GYMSPEQVMGTDV

-289 YEANLSVLDRH
+289 YEANLTVLDRH
-300 ATDLP
+300 AQDLP
-305 VSLQN
+305 GSLLA
-310 TLRKALSREPAK
+310 TLRKALSRESSE

-330 AGALRDVARELDIT
+330 ASALRDVARELDIT
-344 LGDSEIVPWLS
+344 LGDGEIVPWLS
-355 TLGILPSRSGTHE
+355 ALGILPSRSGTHE
-368 RLLQAQAEHA
+368 RLLQTQAEQA
-378 LHATGASLPRGAE
+378 AAVASTAPPRAPE
-391 ASPSPAESGE
+391 PTASPAESGE
-401 LPVQRAPEARRAP
+401 VPVQRLPQAQRAP

-441 VAAREETGLLV
+441 VAAREETGILV
-452 ARHDRHEKHF
+452 ARHERREKHF

-482 TRLLRAGRINEQDL
+482 TRLLRAGRVSERDL
-496 SDALATCKA
+496 ADALAASKA
-505 TRRSLGEELV
+505 SGRSLGEELV
-515 ARGIVRSSSLVREL
+515 ARGIVRSSSLLREL
-529 IEQVEERFVE
+529 IEQVEVRFVE
-539 LFGWNDGT
+539 LFGWGQGT
-547 LWFVPGVREPHLEVK
+547 LWFVPGAREPELEVK
-562 APALLPALV
+562 APSLLPALV

-581 DELALWFARAGKLP
+581 DELALWFARASKLP
-595 VARGVARRVDPTKLG
+595 VARGIARRVDPSKLG

-617 ALERA
+617 ALERS
-622 FKASS
+622 FKATS
-627 IESLVAELSAE
+627 IESLVADLSAE

-657 IISVPGW
+657 IISIPGW

>member
-1 MRIFGVGPKKQTR
+1 MAQ
-14 ATPKANAGGAS
+14 AS
-25 PRYPGNCKEF
+25 I
-35 PVQAE
+35 V
-40 ACELHLKV
+40 
-48 MSHASVAAGSML
+48 AGSML
-60 GPYVL
+60 GPYLL

-74 AEVYVAHRAGPRGF
+74 AEVYVAQRAGPRGF

-128 VVDFGESHGELFM
+128 VVDFGEAQGELFM

-164 FPRGTALHIAHEV
+164 FPRAVALHIAHEV
-177 LRGLGFAH
+177 LRGLSFAH
-185 DALDEHGRPLGI
+185 EAVDEHGRPLGI

-202 SPGNVLLGRAGEIKL
+202 SPGNVLIGRAGEIKL

-300 ATDLP
+300 ADELP
-305 VSLQN
+305 EIVLD
-310 TLRKALSREPAK
+310 TLRKALSREPAQ
-322 RFQNAGEF
+322 RFQNAVEF
-330 AGALRDVARELDIT
+330 ADALREIAAGLELH
-344 LGDSEIVPWLS
+344 LGDGEIAPWLS
-355 TLGILPSRSGTHE
+355 GLGILPSRSGTHE
-368 RLLQAQAEHA
+368 RLAQAQAEKA
-378 LHATGASLPRGAE
+378 L
-391 ASPSPAESGE
+391 AESSRLTTEPVPAAPTPPAAQAAPTPPAAQSGE
-401 LPVQRAPEARRAP
+401 RAALQPPAPPRAP

-420 TRIASWK
+420 TRVSSWR

-441 VAAREETGLLV
+441 VAARQETGVLV
-452 ARHDRHEKHF
+452 ARYERREKHF
-462 YFVDGELRAAR
+462 YFFEGELRAAR

-482 TRLLRAGRINEQDL
+482 TRLLRAGRITERDL
-496 SDALATCKA
+496 TDALTVCKQ
-505 TRRSLGEELV
+505 THRSLGEELV
-515 ARGIVRSSSLVREL
+515 ARGIVRENSLLREL
-529 IEQVEERFVE
+529 VEQVEARFIE

-547 LWFVPGVREPHLEVK
+547 LWFVPGVRELQLEVK
-562 APALLPALV
+562 ADALLPALV
-571 THAIREAYTD
+571 THAIREAYTE
-581 DELALWFARAGKLP
+581 DEIALWFARASKLP
-595 VARGVARRVDPTKLG
+595 VTRGQSRRVDPTKLG

-622 FKASS
+622 AKASS
-627 IESLVAELSAE
+627 IESLVKELSAE

-657 IISVPGW
+657 IVAVPGW